1 MIKMSTVLRNLL
13 LAVISTFTY
22 AATDFDNKNILI
34 DSPTFGVIN
43 ALCQQFVPQL
53 TTNENLQSLFI
64 DPLVA
69 SVAQG
74 LVKMVIYGHPFQN
87 GKIVAKSIVAG
98 VSASALTL
106 HLHDGNKLY

>member
-1 MIKMSTVLRNLL
+1 M
-13 LAVISTFTY
+13 
-22 AATDFDNKNILI
+22 NKNIILGIVSTLTYASTEFGDKNIWI

-53 TTNENLQSLFI
+53 TTNENVQSLFI

-69 SVAQG
+69 SVIQG
-74 LVKMVIYGHPFQN
+74 LVKILVYEHPFQN
-87 GKIVAKSIVAG
+87 GKIIAKSIVAG

-106 HLHDGNKLY
+106 HLHDGVKLY